1 MRLRYEVK
9 GMSCAAC
16 VAHVERAAKGV
27 LGENDA
33 CTVSLLTNSL
43 LVMTQNEKSDDEKKA
58 LDARLQAAVKAAG
71 YELLLSPR
79 AENAR
84 RVERKKALIKL
95 LVCALLSILLM
106 LLSMGRMWGI
116 PLPEE
121 PKLLFAL
128 LQLALAIAVAI
139 LQFRFFR
146 GGFSALFHLAPNMD
160 SLIALGSGASLL
172 YGTISIALFLFGKP
186 LAEDLYLESSAM
198 ILTLVSLGKFLE
210 SGAKDKAA
218 KALQSLATLKPVV
231 ATRLLDDGSTE
242 TIPVEAVKPGDR
254 LLVRA
259 GEKIPVDGRVLSG
272 GGSTDESAL
281 TGESMPVEKLPGDS
295 VRDAS
300 ILTYGSLVIEAE
312 KNSTDSSLAAIL
324 RLVED
329 AAASKAPIARLA
341 DRVSAI
347 FVPAVLGLS
356 LLTLI
361 LWLIFGNSAEQAYRN
376 AISVL
381 VISCPCALGLATPT
395 AITVGVGRGAKLG
408 ILFRS
413 AESLEKL
420 GKTEVVLFDKTG
432 TLTEGRPVMTDLYL
446 YGETLETVLMRAAA
460 VEQNSS
466 HPLASALLETAKALG
481 DSLPAAENFRSLTGV
496 GADAIVDGVLCKI
509 GKPDALN
516 TRSEGEAKSA
526 PKEATF
532 VRSLGQTAVF
542 RRETDALAARDL
554 LMLEAAG
561 KTAVEITFDGKVV
574 GVAGF
579 SDRIRPDAK
588 EAIDALH
595 AAGVSCHMLTGDNE
609 RVALAVAANLRLE
622 GFEAS
627 LLPGDK
633 EKIVRTRNEKMPVAM
648 VGDGVNDS
656 PALLSA
662 EVGIAIGAG
671 TDVAIDAADVV
682 LASSSPVGVAQA
694 IKLSRATLRIIK
706 QNLFWALFYNA
717 ICIPLAAG
725 ALYPAFGVSLNPM
738 IASAAMSISSVT
750 VVTNSLR
757 LFAFRTEHKKD
768 GQEPEPSNA
777 NLSKTGDDKTMN
789 ETIILKVTGMMCMH
803 CVAHVKAA
811 LEAVEGVKAVE
822 VSLEN
827 ASATVTGSAERS
839 ALVAAVKNA
848 GYEAE

>member
-16 VAHVERAAKGV
+16 VSHVERAAKGV
-27 LGENDA
+27 LGEKDL

-43 LVMTQNEKSDDEKKA
+43 LIQTKEEKSDAEREA
-58 LDARLQAAVKAAG
+58 IEARLAASIKAAG
-71 YELLLSPR
+71 YELLLSKR
-79 AENAR
+79 AEESRKN
-84 RVERKKALIKL
+84 ERKKELVKL
-95 LVCALLSILLM
+95 LVCAGISLLLM
-106 LLSMGRMWGI
+106 ILSMGRMWGI

-128 LQLALAIAVAI
+128 LQLGLALSVAI

-146 GGFSALFHLAPNMD
+146 GGFSALFHLSPNMD

-172 YGTISIALFLFGKP
+172 YGVVSIVLFLFGKP
-186 LAEDLYLESSAM
+186 LSDDLYLESSAM
-198 ILTLVSLGKFLE
+198 ILTLVSFGKFLE
-210 SGAKDKAA
+210 AGAKDKAA
-218 KALQSLATLKPVV
+218 RALGSLATLKCVF
-231 ATRLLDDGSTE
+231 ATKLLEDGSTV
-242 TIPVEAVKPGDR
+242 TISVEEIRPGDK
-254 LLVRA
+254 LLVKA

-312 KNSTDSSLAAIL
+312 KNSTDSSLAQIL

-347 FVPAVLGLS
+347 FVPAVLGIS
-356 LLTLI
+356 LVTLI
-361 LWLIFGNSAEQAYRN
+361 LWMIFGNSTEFAFRS

-395 AITVGVGRGAKLG
+395 AITVGVGKGARLG

-413 AESLEKL
+413 AESLENL
-420 GKTEVVLFDKTG
+420 GKTKVVLFDKTG
-432 TLTEGRPVMTDLYL
+432 TLTEGHPVMTDLYL
-446 YGETLETVLMRAAA
+446 YGEETEAVLLRAAA
-460 VEQNSS
+460 VERNSS
-466 HPLASALLETAKALG
+466 HPLASALLETANALG
-481 DSLPAAENFRSLTGV
+481 KPLPNAENFRSLTGV
-496 GADAIVDGVLCKI
+496 GADAVVDGLRCKI
-509 GKPDALN
+509 GKPDA
-516 TRSEGEAKSA
+516 AKSA
-526 PKEATF
+526 SAGSDQAIEEASFLT
-532 VRSLGQTAVF
+532 SIAETSVF
-542 RRETDALAARDL
+542 SRKTCALASYDL
-554 LMLEAAG
+554 RALEAAG
-561 KTAVEITFDGKVV
+561 KTAVEITFDERIV
-574 GVAGF
+574 GVAAF
-579 SDRIRPDAK
+579 SDQLRADAK
-588 EAIDALH
+588 EAVASLH
-595 AAGVSCHMLTGDNE
+595 SAGVACKMLTGDNE
-609 RVALAVAANLRLE
+609 RVAAAVATELGLD

-633 EKIVRTRNEKMPVAM
+633 ERIVREMNAQSVTAM

-662 EVGIAIGAG
+662 EVGVAVGAG

-682 LASSSPVGVAQA
+682 LASSSPKGVFHAL
-694 IKLSRATLRIIK
+694 KLSRATLRIIK

-717 ICIPLAAG
+717 VCIPLAAG
-725 ALYPAFGVSLNPM
+725 ALYPAFGVALNPM
-738 IASAAMSISSVT
+738 IASAAMSFSSVT

-757 LFAFRTEHKKD
+757 LFAFRTENK
-768 GQEPEPSNA
+768 SN
-777 NLSKTGDDKTMN
+777 KTGEQKTMN
-789 ETIILKVTGMMCMH
+789 ETITLKVTGMMCQH

-811 LEAVEGVKAVE
+811 LEAVNGVKTAE

-827 ASATVTGSAERS
+827 GSATVTGSAEKS
-839 ALVAAVKNA
+839 ALVAAVKAA